1 MNHLYINISIRIII
15 IFISAMLYSF
25 VPDFLH
31 EFFDDTY
38 CKNGSGLWVFSTNNV
53 SGHYQFCN
61 YSTSHEADTWHWGYR
76 HWLFMCMGICLSVV
90 QVLSLIFYIEKKI
103 KMNITTK
110 FNVQQKVWRLKN
122 NKAIEGEVQSIEV
135 NAYSNE
141 SPIIE
146 YWIDRVNIDG
156 NRYKEKDLFASREEL
171 IASL

>member
-1 MNHLYINISIRIII
+1 
-15 IFISAMLYSF
+15 
-25 VPDFLH
+25 
-31 EFFDDTY
+31 
-38 CKNGSGLWVFSTNNV
+38 
-53 SGHYQFCN
+53 
-61 YSTSHEADTWHWGYR
+61 
-76 HWLFMCMGICLSVV
+76 
-90 QVLSLIFYIEKKI
+90 
-103 KMNITTK
+103 MNITTK